1 METGTLKNNEKKS
14 VWKKIGDK
22 MTKIRRKIKNW
33 FVKSKRDKEGKINK
47 KDKDAGNSMK
57 DEKVEMDA

>member
-47 KDKDAGNSMK
+47 KDKDAGNRMK